1 MQTKLR
7 RRRYGRVLV
16 VVARRERRG
25 PLAYSDGRRAP
36 FKLAVDVAQV
46 GERDRLPDDRRVGG
60 KAPLPEVVA
69 EDDDGMRVGCPVLL
83 REETAAEQL
92 DEESRLFL
100 HNIRHGAAQMQALI
114 ADLLAYARMER
125 RALGNDVLDLRACID
140 EILRGYADEIAAQG
154 FDMRVEVPAFT
165 VRADRDGLAI
175 VLRNVLENAFKF
187 RHGDRTLVVE
197 VGARRQDGSQDG
209 NVVLWVRD
217 NGIGFDMKFQERIF
231 EIFSRL
237 ERAEDYPG
245 TGVGLAL
252 VRKAMHR
259 MGGRV
264 WVDSMPGRGTT
275 FFLELR
281 HD

>member
-1 MQTKLR
+1 
-7 RRRYGRVLV
+7 
-16 VVARRERRG
+16 
-25 PLAYSDGRRAP
+25 
-36 FKLAVDVAQV
+36 
-46 GERDRLPDDRRVGG
+46 
-60 KAPLPEVVA
+60 
-69 EDDDGMRVGCPVLL
+69 LL
-83 REETAAEQL
+83 EETAAEQL

-187 RHGDRTLVVE
+187 RQGDRTLVVE